1 MKNSL
6 VLQNPKEKDVKK
18 ISELAKRLREKRREV
33 MAKHDFSLRDLYKLM
48 ESTPNNPVTEIQNE
62 LDKAVNAAYG
72 IKEGDDILEFIL
84 NLNYACHK
92 KEESGKEIISP
103 GLPLFVNEPQKYI
116 SEDCVRMV

>member
-72 IKEGDDILEFIL
+72 IKENDDILEFIL

-92 KEESGKEIISP
+92 KEESGKEILAP